1 MSMFL
6 LFTGLVVDVVG
17 LVLLLLLVLLVLL
30 LLMRMMVVVLPDP
43 SRISSSKAMKAL
55 MNTDSLMNNMERS
68 AKS

>member
-1 MSMFL
+1 MTMFL

-43 SRISSSKAMKAL
+43 SRISSSKAL
-55 MNTDSLMNNMERS
+55 MNTDSLMSNMERS